1 MRPSVIFLAAMACLL
16 CSPDLSAQAEIPSLK
31 YGLKSRKKCTAFP
44 NDSYGYALLAN
55 PKEAYPVKNHPVRK
69 SYELQ
74 FHCLGFSYES
84 SEYLFIRFGDWTE
97 KLTVAASGIRPV
109 FVWKDVTLLGDEKRY
124 LVLSYGEESDLM
136 FTAFRVFDEAG
147 NDCLNPDHPDM
158 RAIVER
164 LMKDLKNSSSSEVFM
179 KKFSAAWRVKR

>member
-1 MRPSVIFLAAMACLL
+1 MP
-16 CSPDLSAQAEIPSLK
+16 
-31 YGLKSRKKCTAFP
+31 
-44 NDSYGYALLAN
+44 
-55 PKEAYPVKNHPVRK
+55 
-69 SYELQ
+69 
-74 FHCLGFSYES
+74 
-84 SEYLFIRFGDWTE
+84 
-97 KLTVAASGIRPV
+97 
-109 FVWKDVTLLGDEKRY
+109 
-124 LVLSYGEESDLM
+124 YGEESDLM